1 MSRKVLLLAIF
12 LPFTLLCLEV
22 PSALAGGEAH
32 THDGFFLRL
41 AAGAGSGGN
50 KIEAGGDKLEISG
63 TSGDLDIAIGAVV
76 RPNLAIHGTLFGWS
90 VSDPDVDVTISGV
103 SGSGTAKGTATI
115 SAVGGGATYYLMP
128 ANVYLSGSAGFGTF
142 SFDPDTGSSA
152 ETDGGLALAFTAGK
166 EWWVANSWGLGVA
179 VGYVFSSLPDKD
191 VSENW
196 SGNAF
201 SVRFTATMN

>member
-12 LPFTLLCLEV
+12 LPFTLLCLQV

-41 AAGAGSGGN
+41 AAGAGSGRN
-50 KIEAGGDKLEISG
+50 KIEAGGGKLEISG
-63 TSGDLDIAIGAVV
+63 TSGDADIAIGGVV
-76 RPNLAIHGTLFGWS
+76 SPNLAIHGTLFGWS
-90 VSDPDVDVTISGV
+90 VSDPDVTISGV
-103 SGSGTAKGTATI
+103 SGSGTAKGTATV
-115 SAVGGGATYYLMP
+115 SAVGAGATYYFMP
-128 ANVYLSGSAGFGTF
+128 VNVYLSGSAGFGTF
-142 SFDPDTGSSA
+142 VFDPDSGSKA

-166 EWWVANSWGLGVA
+166 EWWVGNSWGLGAA
-179 VGYVFSSLPDKD
+179 VGYIFSSLPDKG

-201 SVRFTATMN
+201 SVRFTATLN